1 MAGKKSQ
8 LTPDMKREI
17 VELAIETYNNEI
29 ENQRKRQ
36 FDRKLRNTRLLLEH
50 YREFVAL
57 SEKAVYEASQCDEDV
72 YDILSLMSG
81 KPSEQEMQV
90 ESIKKSAVR
99 TTLIL
104 EHVRRALEDYESYC
118 KRSKRDEEMRRFRT
132 IHRLYIGEELWD
144 AADIAE
150 AETIDISTVYKDIK
164 EATRRLTPRIFG
176 IDGLR

>member
-8 LTPDMKREI
+8 LTPEMKREI

-72 YDILSLMSG
+72 YDILSLMLG

-90 ESIKKSAVR
+90 
-99 TTLIL
+99 
-104 EHVRRALEDYESYC
+104 
-118 KRSKRDEEMRRFRT
+118 
-132 IHRLYIGEELWD
+132 
-144 AADIAE
+144 
-150 AETIDISTVYKDIK
+150 
-164 EATRRLTPRIFG
+164 
-176 IDGLR
+176 

>member
-8 LTPDMKREI
+8 LSPEMKKEI
-17 VELAIETYNNEI
+17 VELTIETYNREI
-29 ENQRKRQ
+29 ENQRKKQ
-36 FDRKLRNTRLLLEH
+36 YDRKLRNTRLLLEH
-50 YREFVAL
+50 YREFVGL
-57 SEKAVYEASQCDEDV
+57 SERAVYEASQCDEDV

-81 KPSEQEMQV
+81 RPSEQEMQV
-90 ESIKKSAVR
+90 ESIKKSAMR

-104 EHVRRALEDYESYC
+104 EHVRKALEDYETYC

-132 IHRLYIGEELWD
+132 VCRLYIEEEPWD
-144 AADIAE
+144 VQMVAADE
-150 AETIDISTVYKDIK
+150 SIDISTVYKDIK

>member
-8 LTPDMKREI
+8 LTPELKREI

-132 IHRLYIGEELWD
+132 IHRLYIGEELWYP
-144 AADIAE
+144 ADIAE